1 LYHPLIPPVN
11 AHCDIPHP
19 VRSNP
24 KPSATLLDEKKI
36 ACGQAIICFRRRK
49 EFSGFEPAMLFIHP
63 EHAALVEA
71 QSAPLIEL
79 GLTWELNPK
88 VARRHLWL
96 VGRLKEKESDK

>member
-1 LYHPLIPPVN
+1 
-11 AHCDIPHP
+11 
-19 VRSNP
+19 
-24 KPSATLLDEKKI
+24 
-36 ACGQAIICFRRRK
+36 
-49 EFSGFEPAMLFIHP
+49 MLFIHP